1 MDNCITY
8 TQNPNYPCKDTTFEN
23 FQDPQQFK
31 PSSFYDQI
39 NNEPFNTFKFP
50 EDYINQKTQENYE
63 LQNQQMFVPK
73 YANFHNNTEGLL
85 IYHNLGSGKTCTS
98 ILVGEAYKAYY
109 ENIGKR
115 ILVVLPPATVEQ
127 FREELK
133 GKIIRDQYTG
143 CVSNLK
149 DVRYIPE
156 QVVSIKK
163 KSFAGILENL
173 NVFSQEK
180 NLTTSQNK
188 KIEQEI
194 DKYWEITTHIKFIN
208 NLAHPK
214 DEDNLRK
221 YVKRLQKGGNLV
233 IIDEIQNLISE
244 SGVLYKKLL
253 RAVRLFSQNNKFI
266 VLSATPIYDKPFEI
280 GLTINL
286 LNPRVNFPITQ
297 KGFENLFYDD
307 QGQFTNKN
315 LFKRMCNGYVSYFSG
330 GNPKNFPNKRIIT
343 MNHTINYNH
352 LKAYTILLASELK
365 LSKKK
370 DQLHTLKSNKKVE
383 EKLDQNYLS
392 KTRALCNIAYP
403 SDYNEEKETPK
414 EKIKNM
420 EKQLKEFSGPNEVLQ
435 QVSEMYSTKIAEI
448 VRMATESK
456 GTVLIFSDLVYYGV
470 RPISIILKQLGYLE
484 LKTVDQIK
492 EANKR
497 ENKRFT
503 EWSGENINAT
513 TKKEYSTKIR
523 ELFNSFKNKDGR
535 YLKIILGT
543 TSIMEGISFK
553 NVRDVHIV
561 NPWWNDSR
569 IKQVIARAIR
579 YKSHIELKPEEQ
591 FVNVYKH
598 YSVLTQGS
606 ENFMKGIIRE
616 KYSQDIVQ
624 QKISMIGARGL
635 FKKTIDE
642 YIQQKSDEKQKIV
655 RDFEL
660 ALKASA
666 VDCGLNKHGNIV
678 RKVELVE
685 KNERNQWEVRLENPS
700 NGDVSDVVASYTELK
715 TFTEKK
721 TNEQSN
727 VNYENMIIKE
737 GIDCFDEDLY
747 EEPDEYKQLVQ
758 ETKNYHNNSPL
769 ISKLFSGTK
778 TFLTME
784 EEKKLRKEFI
794 KVLRNNEE
802 LQSMIKVERTN
813 KEKIDS
819 ILTIISKSV
828 NVTKNVLYDVL
839 ILNKKIPY
847 SEIEEEKE
855 KVTDMFNNAKRLY
868 VLLDEL
874 DEQELQNF

>member
-598 YSVLTQGS
+598 YSVLTQES
-606 ENFMKGIIRE
+606 ENFMKDIIRE

>member
-606 ENFMKGIIRE
+606 ENFMKDIIRE